1 MSKITHDSPVTGN
14 LVRTY
19 AGTENVY
26 RKSTHHIEMYP
37 QRVGYLRKNELALV
51 LEYHLPLNTCKI
63 LTPDGSVGW
72 VGYSE
77 LVRVAG

>member
-1 MSKITHDSPVTGN
+1 MRKITQDSPVPGN

-19 AGTENVY
+19 AGMENVY
-26 RKSTHHIEMYP
+26 KKSTHHIEMYP
-37 QRVGYLRKNELALV
+37 QRVGYLRKGELALV

-63 LTPDGSVGW
+63 LTLDGSVGW
-72 VGYSE
+72 VGYSG